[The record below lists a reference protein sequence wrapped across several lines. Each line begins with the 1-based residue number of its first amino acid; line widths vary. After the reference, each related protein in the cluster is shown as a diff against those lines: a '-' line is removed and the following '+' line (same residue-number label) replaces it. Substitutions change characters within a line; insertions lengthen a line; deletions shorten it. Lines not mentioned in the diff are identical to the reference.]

1 MKVLAKDLKI
11 GMTHN
16 FKTEHMK
23 TIELEFAK
31 SLIENANML
40 IEMIEANLALY
51 GQEFYERVMISRI
64 NARNLHK
71 QIKTT

>member
-1 MKVLAKDLKI
+1 MKKQ
-11 GMTHN
+11 
-16 FKTEHMK
+16 
-23 TIELEFAK
+23 ELEFAK
-31 SLIENANML
+31 SLIENATGL

-71 QIKTT
+71 QIKTA